1 MNNNSKTTQLW
12 NLCSHIF
19 YNIWKYIKY
28 TLEIE
33 ATVYK
38 TFPAEIIDGPA
49 SAFFSL
55 ADRSILYIKKRIK
68 TKTNKQKNRYITLS
82 CATFKF
88 PQSTSCLRLLSFIK
102 YKLLKNIQMF
112 VN

>member
-1 MNNNSKTTQLW
+1 MSKNSKTTQLG

-49 SAFFSL
+49 SAFFSS
-55 ADRSILYIKKRIK
+55 RQVYSLYKKK
-68 TKTNKQKNRYITLS
+68 NKNNNKQTKKSLHYFVLRYL
-82 CATFKF
+82 
-88 PQSTSCLRLLSFIK
+88 
-102 YKLLKNIQMF
+102 
-112 VN
+112 